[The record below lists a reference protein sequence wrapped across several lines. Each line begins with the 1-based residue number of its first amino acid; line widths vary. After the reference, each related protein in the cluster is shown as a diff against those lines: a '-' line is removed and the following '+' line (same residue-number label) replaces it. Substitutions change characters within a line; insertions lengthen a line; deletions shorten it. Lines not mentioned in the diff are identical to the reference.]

1 MNLIEDLRW
10 RGLVAQSTD
19 EAALLESLKKPITLY
34 IGFDPTAPSLH
45 VGNLV
50 VLLVLR
56 RFQLA
61 GHNPIALVGGATGLV
76 GDPSGRN
83 DERTLNS
90 SEVVEEWVSRI
101 RKQVSAFLDFDAKTN
116 PALVVNNLDWTS
128 PLSAIEF
135 LRDIGK
141 HFSVNQMLAKDSVS
155 SRLEAGGISYTE
167 FSYQVLQAYDYLE
180 LFRRNNCTLQLGG
193 SDQWGNIVAGLDLI
207 RRVEQGSAH
216 ALTVPLLAKADGT
229 KFGKTA
235 GGSVWLD
242 PEMTSPYAFFQFW
255 LNTEDKDVINFLKV
269 FSFLS
274 HEDIEAL
281 DIAHTANPGLREA
294 HRALAR
300 ELTTLVH
307 GADTTSRVEAAA
319 RALFGQGELS
329 ELDEKTLAGALAEL
343 PRTVISKD
351 AQIPTWVDLLASTG
365 VVDSKSAARRIVK
378 EGGAYLNNVKICATL
393 FYDAARGIVKEGG
406 AYLNNVKISGED
418 FAPQK
423 SDFLCGKYAIL
434 RKGKR
439 DLACVELV

>member
-10 RGLVAQSTD
+10 RGLLAQSTD
-19 EAALLESLKKPITLY
+19 ETALQEALKKPMTLY
-34 IGFDPTAPSLH
+34 VGFDPTAPSLH
-45 VGNLV
+45 AGNLV

-76 GDPSGRN
+76 GDPSGKN
-83 DERTLNS
+83 EERSLNS
-90 SEVVEEWVSRI
+90 TEIVEGWVNRI
-101 RKQVSAFLDFDAKTN
+101 RKQVSAFLDFNAPKN
-116 PALVVNNLDWTS
+116 PAQVVNNLDWTS

-141 HFSVNQMLAKDSVS
+141 HFSVNQMLSKDSVS
-155 SRLEAGGISYTE
+155 ARLEAGGISYTE
-167 FSYQVLQAYDYLE
+167 FSYQVLQSYDFLE
-180 LFRRNNCTLQLGG
+180 LYRRNNCKLQVGG

-207 RRVEQGSAH
+207 RRVEQGSGH
-216 ALTVPLLAKADGT
+216 ALTVPLLMKADGT

-255 LNTEDKDVINFLKV
+255 LNSDDKDVINFLRV
-269 FSFLS
+269 FSFKS
-274 HEDIEAL
+274 HAEIIEL
-281 DIAHTANPGLREA
+281 ENSHNQNPGLRDA

-307 GADTTSRVEAAA
+307 SAETTERVETAA

-329 ELDEKTLAGALAEL
+329 ELDENTLSSALAEL
-343 PRTVISKD
+343 PRTTISTS
-351 AQIPTWVDLLASTG
+351 QEIPSWVDLLVATG
-365 VVDSKSAARRIVK
+365 VVDSKSAARRVVK
-378 EGGAYLNNVKICATL
+378 DGGAYLNNVKV
-393 FYDAARGIVKEGG
+393 G
-406 AYLNNVKISGED
+406 SED
-418 FAPQK
+418 FVPTK
-423 SDFLCGKYAIL
+423 SDFLCGKYAVL

-439 DLACVELV
+439 DLAAVELV

>member
-10 RGLVAQSTD
+10 RGLLAQSTD
-19 EAALLESLKKPITLY
+19 ETALQEALKKPMTLY
-34 IGFDPTAPSLH
+34 VGFDPTAPSLH
-45 VGNLV
+45 AGNLV

-76 GDPSGRN
+76 GDPSGKN
-83 DERTLNS
+83 EERSLNS
-90 SEVVEEWVSRI
+90 TEIVEGWVNRI
-101 RKQVSAFLDFDAKTN
+101 RKQVSAFLDFDAPKN
-116 PALVVNNLDWTS
+116 PAQVVNNLDWTS

-141 HFSVNQMLAKDSVS
+141 HFSVNQMLSKDSVS
-155 SRLEAGGISYTE
+155 ARLEAGGISYTE
-167 FSYQVLQAYDYLE
+167 FSYQVLQSYDFLE
-180 LFRRNNCTLQLGG
+180 LYRRNNCTLQVGG

-207 RRVEQGSAH
+207 RRVEQGSGH
-216 ALTVPLLAKADGT
+216 ALTVPLLMKADGT

-255 LNTEDKDVINFLKV
+255 LNSDDKDVINFLRV
-269 FSFLS
+269 FSFKS
-274 HEDIEAL
+274 HAEIIEL
-281 DIAHTANPGLREA
+281 ENSHNQNPGLRDA

-307 GADTTSRVEAAA
+307 SAETTERVETAA

-329 ELDEKTLAGALAEL
+329 ELDENTLSSALAEL
-343 PRTVISKD
+343 PRTTISTS
-351 AQIPTWVDLLASTG
+351 QEIPSWVDLLVATG
-365 VVDSKSAARRIVK
+365 VVDSKSAARRVVK
-378 EGGAYLNNVKICATL
+378 DGGAYLNNVKV
-393 FYDAARGIVKEGG
+393 G
-406 AYLNNVKISGED
+406 SED
-418 FAPQK
+418 FVPTK
-423 SDFLCGKYAIL
+423 SDFLCGKYAVL

-439 DLACVELV
+439 DLAAVELV